1 MSLPA
6 SETNGDP
13 AKHLPLLLS
22 AGRAADLVGVSERTW
37 RAWDTSGRTPEPIC
51 LGRSKFWSP
60 FELADWVRQ
69 RCPPRTAS
77 RDMP

>member
-1 MSLPA
+1 MNPSVELSSPDLP
-6 SETNGDP
+6 SSV
-13 AKHLPLLLS
+13 PLLLTARVA
-22 AGRAADLVGVSERTW
+22 AGYVGVSERTW

-69 RCPPRTAS
+69 RCPPRTS
-77 RDMP
+77 CRDMP